1 MQKDRRRFRTHTS
14 REAHSY
20 TRKKC
25 QHQEGSWP
33 YKHVIYYP
41 YVQRLETCGSIL
53 AGCKEVQIVQSL
65 PLGPIRNALE
75 FLRDPDI
82 RLTSLLQFVKFC
94 NANEI
99 SSTRFLNS
107 TAFVQANWSIQPFSW
122 RCVHSPLESL
132 EWVRSC
138 TDCLGWITACVGT
151 CIKTSRVYMYVNG
164 FNHLWCFSEG
174 TTWLRLYLMTQ
185 FHVTFQ

>member
-1 MQKDRRRFRTHTS
+1 MDERKWD
-14 REAHSY
+14 HS
-20 TRKKC
+20 
-25 QHQEGSWP
+25 QDV
-33 YKHVIYYP
+33 HVHNGIDSFW
-41 YVQRLETCGSIL
+41 YVFVSGSIL

-107 TAFVQANWSIQPFSW
+107 TAFVQAN
-122 RCVHSPLESL
+122 
-132 EWVRSC
+132 
-138 TDCLGWITACVGT
+138 
-151 CIKTSRVYMYVNG
+151 
-164 FNHLWCFSEG
+164 
-174 TTWLRLYLMTQ
+174 
-185 FHVTFQ
+185 